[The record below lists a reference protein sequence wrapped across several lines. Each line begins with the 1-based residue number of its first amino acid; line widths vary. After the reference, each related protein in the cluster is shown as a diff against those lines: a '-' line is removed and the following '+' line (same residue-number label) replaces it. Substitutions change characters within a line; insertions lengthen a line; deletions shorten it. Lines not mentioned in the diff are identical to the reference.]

1 MFNLITSA
9 KTPFSYK
16 VAFGRFWRLGP
27 DVIEDHY
34 PVHHTIEFRTFVLSS
49 DLDVCVCVCVF
60 SMILCVS
67 SSKTFK
73 YM

>member
-16 VAFGRFWRLGP
+16 VDFGRFQRLGP

-34 PVHHTIEFRTFVLSS
+34 PVHHTTEFRTFVLSS
-49 DLDVCVCVCVF
+49 DLDMCVCVY